1 MRKFSVGFFRGADF
15 SESIGTSDW
24 RIALYMPEYGF
35 KSWVFGKG
43 DYLNSKP
50 PDVHIINYNPS
61 LLPLPASIHMSYQF
75 FQQASGLDLDVI
87 IFNPSLALAGAVIKK
102 TKPSTKIIIDIRSI
116 PVEINNI
123 LGFFHKLY
131 FYLSIRYKFYDAVSI
146 ISQGM
151 LDDLDSKYK
160 LWGNVP
166 TIVWGS
172 GFDPAL
178 FNPLIDGTPIRQEHG
193 WTDKFV
199 VMFHGTLS
207 SSRGLAELLQSLRM
221 LIDLGEEDI
230 YLVFIGQGA
239 ARDDLIRLARNL
251 SISNHVRF
259 MPPVPHIDIPSLV
272 AACDIGIDPL
282 PDNPW
287 WRHQSALKVFEY
299 LAMGKPVL
307 ATDIPCHHELSDA
320 VLIVPDNSPQSLAQ
334 GILDYRKLSAPVKS
348 EISELAKSDASQ
360 FTWKARAGILAEFIR
375 TKILQ

>member
-1 MRKFSVGFFRGADF
+1 MGFFRGADF

-35 KSWVFGKG
+35 ESWVFGKG
-43 DYLNSKP
+43 EYLNSKP
-50 PDVHIINYNPS
+50 LDVHIVNYNPS
-61 LLPLPASIHMSYQF
+61 FLPWPASIHMSSQF

-87 IFNPSLALAGAVIKK
+87 ICNPSLALAGAVIKK

-116 PVEINNI
+116 PVEINNF

-131 FYLSIRYKFYDAVSI
+131 FYLSIRYRFYDAVSI

-151 LDDLDSKYK
+151 LDDIDSKYQ
-160 LWGNVP
+160 LWGDFPMV
-166 TIVWGS
+166 VWGS

-178 FNPLIDGTPIRQEHG
+178 FNPSIDGAPIRQEHG
-193 WTDKFV
+193 WIDKFV

-207 SSRGLAELLQSLRM
+207 PSRGLAEVLQSLRV
-221 LIDLGEEDI
+221 LIDLGEKDI
-230 YLVFIGQGA
+230 YMVFIGHGD
-239 ARDDLIRLARNL
+239 ARDDLIRLARKL
-251 SISNHVRF
+251 SINNHVRF
-259 MPPVPHIDIPSLV
+259 MPPVSHVNIPSLI

-282 PDNPW
+282 PDHHW

-307 ATDIPCHHELSDA
+307 ATNIPCHHELSDA

-334 GILDYRKLSAPVKS
+334 GVLDYRRLSALVKS
-348 EISELAKSDASQ
+348 NISELAKADAAQ

-375 TKILQ
+375 KQILQ